1 VLNTHYATRDRFQIE
16 TFHPVYWT
24 ANRTTGGELSNEARS
39 IIIMTR
45 RNLHQPLMFE
55 SKHHNSAS
63 KALRARALPLSS
75 AKVDFPALG
84 VSATVGGDVNVVVVA
99 VAGS

>member
-1 VLNTHYATRDRFQIE
+1 MLRQEGESSWLQQIWTCSDGDWSVAVSGTRGVFVTADADYSERVLGTRG
-16 TFHPVYWT
+16 
-24 ANRTTGGELSNEARS
+24 AAL
-39 IIIMTR
+39 TR
-45 RNLHQPLMFE
+45 
-55 SKHHNSAS
+55 
-63 KALRARALPLSS
+63 S